1 MKKSFAVVGGGILG
15 MMVAYRLSQ
24 EKYNVILF
32 EAGNRLGG
40 LTSPWEL
47 NGITWDKFYHV
58 ISSSDHH
65 LLSLLKELNLEK
77 EISWVETKTG
87 FFTEGRLYSMS
98 NTLEFLKF
106 PPLSFFDKIRLGLT
120 IFIAA
125 RIKNWKKLE
134 RISVESWLVKWSGK
148 KTFRK
153 IWLPLLRSKL
163 GENYQET
170 SAAFIWATIQRMYNA
185 RHSSHKK
192 EMFGYVNGGY
202 SRILNRFTT
211 LLNEKKVEMKIGFTV
226 KKVEIVKNKKLK
238 IFFEN
243 QKEMIVDAVVLTIPS
258 PMVSN
263 ISTNLS
269 NEEKNRLDITKYLG
283 VICASILIKKPLSD
297 YYVTNITDDGFPFT
311 GVIEMSALVDK
322 KYFGGHSLVYLP
334 KYLAADDP
342 MFSLS
347 DEKIKNDFLVSLG
360 KIHPKL
366 NTSDIIC
373 FKVARA
379 KFVFALSTLNYSEN
393 LPPVRTS
400 VPGVFI
406 LNSAHIVNGTLNV
419 NETIG
424 LVHNKLDEIIN
435 NSNR

>member
-1 MKKSFAVVGGGILG
+1 MKKCFAVIGGGILG

-58 ISSSDHH
+58 ISNSDHH

-77 EISWVETKTG
+77 EISWIETKTG
-87 FFTEGRLYSMS
+87 FFTEGRLHSMS

-106 PPLSFFDKIRLGLT
+106 SPLSFFDKIRLGLT
-120 IFIAA
+120 IFIAS
-125 RIKNWKKLE
+125 RIKNWQKLE

-185 RHSSHKK
+185 RHSSHKR

-202 SRILNRFTT
+202 SRILDRFTT
-211 LLNEKKVEMKIGFTV
+211 FLNEKKVEVKIGFTV
-226 KKVEIVKNKKLK
+226 TKVETTKDKKLK
-238 IFFEN
+238 ILFEH
-243 QKEMIVDAVVLTIPS
+243 QKEMVVDAVVLTVPS
-258 PMVSN
+258 PMASS

-269 NEEKNRLDITKYLG
+269 SGEKNRLNGAKYLG

-297 YYVTNITDDGFPFT
+297 YYVTNITEEGFPFT

-334 KYLAADDP
+334 KYLASDDP

-347 DEKIKNDFLVSLG
+347 DDKIKKDFLKSLQR
-360 KIHPKL
+360 IHPEL
-366 NTSDIIC
+366 SISDIIC
-373 FKVARA
+373 FRIARA
-379 KFVFALSTLNYSEN
+379 NFVFALSTLNYSEN
-393 LPPVRTS
+393 LPPVCTS
-400 VPGVFI
+400 VPGVYI

-424 LVHNKLDEIIN
+424 LVHNKLDGILN
-435 NSNR
+435 NSSR